1 MKVQNEMSTRIS
13 VDAVS
18 AVGSLSAFRNAIR
31 GASDAW
37 RAQEVALKNS
47 GNYTEAATARYRGL
61 NKVIDLQKAK
71 IQELR
76 SRQEGLD
83 VSNKKQADQFLKL
96 EKQIQQA
103 NKQLSSYESQ
113 ASRAQNAVR
122 YQTSGLAGLQHAYR
136 QSQEASMAYVN
147 RLNAEHRSAS
157 ASVEKYRQLGSS
169 LNNLQSQYR
178 KQEFLLKQVAND
190 SGKTS
195 EAYIKQREQL
205 NKTATS
211 IAKTKDQMKSM
222 QSTINRLQPTG
233 ITRVDSAIV
242 KMRDKASQASSRMS
256 AVFDNIKNHMLG
268 LAATATT
275 VGAALVSSINKAASL
290 QKTMVENQNLMSTA
304 GEKSAS
310 VQREVNQMYADGEKY
325 SVQYGY
331 SQKTIAQ
338 GYQELIKRG
347 YDGKQ
352 AVGAMKS
359 ILEAARASGDDFD
372 DAMKVT
378 TSTLEAF
385 GMRSE
390 TTAGMMRNTAK
401 AADILAKGADVTS
414 TSFKSIGEAMT
425 YAGSSAKASGVSL
438 KETTAILG
446 VLSNNGLEATQAGT
460 GLQRILTRLAA
471 PTDTAKTSLK
481 KYNMS
486 IDDFKTKSGK
496 LKNVNEIFKLIN
508 KNVPKADRLEF
519 FNKVFGQT
527 AQNAASV
534 LSRTASLSDKN
545 SQSLAHVE
553 NQLKT
558 AYSEDYVG
566 KLARK
571 NMNSAKNSQERF
583 KYASQAIQIEIGRN
597 MLPALSKASQ
607 GMANAFGRKDTQR
620 GLQVI
625 AKGLG
630 TLATGL
636 ANVITFIGKHT
647 TTVKVFGTAML
658 TAFAG
663 VKLLNGIG
671 KFRAMIPMLATGIR
685 TIGTAVKIATL
696 GFNPWV
702 IAIEAVVAGFALLY
716 KHSTKFRHF
725 VNGLASDAKKGMKA
739 VGRWF
744 SNTFK
749 DIDKAHQQSVKQQQR
764 QNKINQRDWNRY
776 WRNVSRGW
784 TKYWRQQNR
793 QQQQNQRLQ
802 EHQEQ
807 VSQRRRSR
815 AIANFNRTVARN
827 AQNTWRSMEQ
837 AAQNGSKGVGRW
849 YSNMSRTTGR
859 AVQNMA
865 RNHPRTFGDMYK
877 VIQDRT
883 RTWHDLVTGRWSRL
897 KDDTGRLAKDQSRAN
912 KDIFE
917 DMYSAIN
924 KKTGGWLGKV
934 VDSWKDHMSQIG
946 DAISAGRQ
954 KAGRAMADLANGVLK
969 PFKTLIDDIQG
980 GINWVLDKIG
990 ASKLGGSWSA
1000 AIPTFATGTAGN
1012 PDGLKKAT
1020 IGMVNDGPGSHWRE
1034 LYSYKGQIGAFPNKR
1049 NFITFLPKGMS
1060 ILNGEDSHKFMSA
1073 IGLPRF
1079 ANGVGSFFDSL
1090 EKGAADAGDFID
1102 KVIEHPVQALEDI
1115 FKKFI
1120 KVSTPI
1126 KFATNLITSV
1136 PAYVA
1141 KQAGNWIKKQ
1151 FEELADP
1158 GGSGVERWRPY
1169 VIKALAM
1176 LHLSSSLVGKVLR
1189 QIQTESG
1196 GNPKAMGGT
1205 DGLADGH
1212 AMGLMQVKPGTFA
1225 ANKLPGHGNI
1235 WNGFDNLL
1243 AGLNY
1248 ARKRYGDSLSFLG
1261 QGHGYA
1267 NGGLV
1272 NVESLAHVAEGNRP
1286 EMIIPLTASKRG
1298 RAYQLL
1304 SEVMAQFK
1312 HEDGPAQPTR
1322 DDQSI
1327 SRKEFRSLESK
1338 LDQLIS
1344 GVQQLVQVGQQQINA
1359 TINSGNKF
1367 GMKANRSAAY
1377 TVMARDQRLNDFM
1390 SYRR

>member
-1 MKVQNEMSTRIS
+1 MSASDIQATMSTKIK
-13 VDAVS
+13 VD
-18 AVGSLSAFRNAIR
+18 
-31 GASDAW
+31 
-37 RAQEVALKNS
+37 QQ
-47 GNYTEAATARYRGL
+47 EAA
-61 NKVIDLQKAK
+61 NQ
-71 IQELR
+71 
-76 SRQEGLD
+76 
-83 VSNKKQADQFLKL
+83 
-96 EKQIQQA
+96 
-103 NKQLSSYESQ
+103 
-113 ASRAQNAVR
+113 
-122 YQTSGLAGLQHAYR
+122 
-136 QSQEASMAYVN
+136 
-147 RLNAEHRSAS
+147 
-157 ASVEKYRQLGSS
+157 
-169 LNNLQSQYR
+169 
-178 KQEFLLKQVAND
+178 
-190 SGKTS
+190 
-195 EAYIKQREQL
+195 
-205 NKTATS
+205 
-211 IAKTKDQMKSM
+211 
-222 QSTINRLQPTG
+222 
-233 ITRVDSAIV
+233 
-242 KMRDKASQASSRMS
+242 
-256 AVFDNIKNHMLG
+256 
-268 LAATATT
+268 
-275 VGAALVSSINKAASL
+275 
-290 QKTMVENQNLMSTA
+290 VENLTNKFKDLTA
-304 GEKSAS
+304 QWKAE
-310 VQREVNQMYADGEKY
+310 
-325 SVQYGY
+325 
-331 SQKTIAQ
+331 
-338 GYQELIKRG
+338 
-347 YDGKQ
+347 Q
-352 AVGAMKS
+352 A
-359 ILEAARASGDDFD
+359 
-372 DAMKVT
+372 T
-378 TSTLEAF
+378 
-385 GMRSE
+385 
-390 TTAGMMRNTAK
+390 
-401 AADILAKGADVTS
+401 
-414 TSFKSIGEAMT
+414 
-425 YAGSSAKASGVSL
+425 AKASGDSVGAAKARYEGLSKALEVQRQKVEQLNRQREDQQRLIRLSATVTKDQTDELSRLDRALTSATNKMTSLTNQQTRAKRSFEYASSGL
-438 KETTAILG
+438 KELRNEYYTNNRALDSHIEKLKAEGNTAEAQKVKLAGLKSSLVNLAKQQEVTKKLADEAAKSEGKNSNLYRRRITDYNKVSAAMMRTKKQASELSHSLNPPRTSGWDLFKRKILDVDG
-446 VLSNNGLEATQAGT
+446 AEKQAAQHA
-460 GLQRILTRLAA
+460 QRIKGIFSGAFLGNLT
-471 PTDTAKTSLK
+471 
-481 KYNMS
+481 
-486 IDDFKTKSGK
+486 
-496 LKNVNEIFKLIN
+496 
-508 KNVPKADRLEF
+508 
-519 FNKVFGQT
+519 
-527 AQNAASV
+527 ASV
-534 LSRTASLSDKN
+534 LPSLQNELQQITTTGMKAAQAGMAMQARWKNIGVSASGIKQLSNQVAQLKANTNLTAQSINALQSRFYGMTHSVKQTQILTKGVASLSDQLKLSDKQAN
-545 SQSLAHVE
+545 AFAGGLSRIESSGKVTSSSLGRLEKQAPGLTAAMAKASGLSQQKFKELVASGKMTTDQF
-553 NQLKT
+553 NGYLKT
-558 AYSEDYVG
+558 A
-566 KLARK
+566 AK
-571 NMNSAKNSQERF
+571 NYNKNSAAFGKSAAGAQHKLRAEWTTTQAALAKPLVKVEATGLSQ
-583 KYASQAIQIEIGRN
+583 
-597 MLPALSKASQ
+597 LSKALE
-607 GMANAFGRKDTQR
+607 NKDTQR
-620 GLQVI
+620 GLVVLASGF
-625 AKGLG
+625 AKLAVNAAKALAILARHQKVVVGVGAAFLGLVG
-630 TLATGL
+630 TLKVLRSVATVITTFKTLSGAIKTVTNSQKAL
-636 ANVITFIGKHT
+636 NLVMKANVFILVVSAIAALVVALVQLYKHN
-647 TTVKVFGTAML
+647 KKFR
-658 TAFAG
+658 AF
-663 VKLLNGIG
+663 VNGIG
-671 KFRAMIPMLATGIR
+671 RDLKKFG
-685 TIGTAVKIATL
+685 
-696 GFNPWV
+696 
-702 IAIEAVVAGFALLY
+702 
-716 KHSTKFRHF
+716 KFF
-725 VNGLASDAKKGMKA
+725 VNVGKGILKSVGNLHKKL
-739 VGRWF
+739 
-744 SNTFK
+744 
-749 DIDKAHQQSVKQQQR
+749 
-764 QNKINQRDWNRY
+764 
-776 WRNVSRGW
+776 SRGW
-784 TKYWRQQNR
+784 NNYWKEQGRKQRAQQKR
-793 QQQQNQRLQ
+793 EARYQA
-802 EHQEQ
+802 
-807 VSQRRRSR
+807 QRRKQDQR
-815 AIANFNRTVARN
+815 AWNAMKRN
-827 AQNTWRSMEQ
+827 AARGWKSMERS
-837 AAQNGSKGVGRW
+837 ASNGVKRVGKW

-883 RTWHDLVTGRWSRL
+883 RTWHDLVTGHWSRL
-897 KDDTGRLAKDQSRAN
+897 KGDTGRLVKDQSRAN

-934 VDSWKDHMSQIG
+934 VGSWKDHMSKIG
-946 DAISAGRQ
+946 DAISNGKK

-1012 PDGLKKAT
+1012 RDGLKKAT
-1020 IGMVNDGPGSHWRE
+1020 IGMVNDGAGPHWRE
-1034 LYSYKGQIGAFPNKR
+1034 LYSYKGQVGAFPNKR

-1073 IGLPRF
+1073 IGLPKF

-1272 NVESLAHVAEGNRP
+1272 NVESLAHIAEGNRP

>member
-1 MKVQNEMSTRIS
+1 MSASDIQATMSTKIK
-13 VDAVS
+13 VD
-18 AVGSLSAFRNAIR
+18 
-31 GASDAW
+31 
-37 RAQEVALKNS
+37 QQ
-47 GNYTEAATARYRGL
+47 EAA
-61 NKVIDLQKAK
+61 NQ
-71 IQELR
+71 
-76 SRQEGLD
+76 
-83 VSNKKQADQFLKL
+83 
-96 EKQIQQA
+96 
-103 NKQLSSYESQ
+103 
-113 ASRAQNAVR
+113 
-122 YQTSGLAGLQHAYR
+122 
-136 QSQEASMAYVN
+136 
-147 RLNAEHRSAS
+147 
-157 ASVEKYRQLGSS
+157 
-169 LNNLQSQYR
+169 
-178 KQEFLLKQVAND
+178 
-190 SGKTS
+190 
-195 EAYIKQREQL
+195 
-205 NKTATS
+205 
-211 IAKTKDQMKSM
+211 
-222 QSTINRLQPTG
+222 
-233 ITRVDSAIV
+233 
-242 KMRDKASQASSRMS
+242 
-256 AVFDNIKNHMLG
+256 
-268 LAATATT
+268 
-275 VGAALVSSINKAASL
+275 
-290 QKTMVENQNLMSTA
+290 VENLTNKFKDLTA
-304 GEKSAS
+304 QWKAE
-310 VQREVNQMYADGEKY
+310 
-325 SVQYGY
+325 
-331 SQKTIAQ
+331 
-338 GYQELIKRG
+338 
-347 YDGKQ
+347 Q
-352 AVGAMKS
+352 A
-359 ILEAARASGDDFD
+359 
-372 DAMKVT
+372 T
-378 TSTLEAF
+378 
-385 GMRSE
+385 
-390 TTAGMMRNTAK
+390 
-401 AADILAKGADVTS
+401 
-414 TSFKSIGEAMT
+414 
-425 YAGSSAKASGVSL
+425 AKASGDSVGAAKARYEGLSKALEVQRQKVEQLNRQRKDQQWLVQNSATVTKDQTDELSRLDRALTSATNKMTSLTNQQARARRSYEYTSSGL
-438 KETTAILG
+438 KELRNDYYTNNRAVDSHIEKLKAEGNTAEAQKVKLAGLKSSLVNLAKQQEATKKLADEAAKSEGKNSATYRRRITDYNEVSATLSKTSKRYDELRAAEIKAGNVSTGGLTKMRDRFLG
-446 VLSNNGLEATQAGT
+446 VYSAEKQATTQAKTMGEVMKGSFLGT
-460 GLQRILTRLAA
+460 FASNL
-471 PTDTAKTSLK
+471 
-481 KYNMS
+481 
-486 IDDFKTKSGK
+486 
-496 LKNVNEIFKLIN
+496 
-508 KNVPKADRLEF
+508 
-519 FNKVFGQT
+519 
-527 AQNAASV
+527 AQNAIMAITGKMHDLIAAGKQYNVEQDTMKTVWHSLTTQAPRDGQQMLDFINKLSQHSIYSSETVNKLAQSFYHVDSSVKHAKDWTNDFIRLGSTMHMTNAQLAEAGEQFSKIVAGGKASQEDLNV
-534 LSRTASLSDKN
+534 MINRFPMFGEAIQKATGKSMKQLQQLSQQGKLT
-545 SQSLAHVE
+545 
-553 NQLKT
+553 
-558 AYSEDYVG
+558 SEDFVKAMDYLG
-566 KLARK
+566 KKYKSGQAEAMTSYMGMSMYLKSRFSKLAGDVEKSNFRMSK
-571 NMNSAKNSQERF
+571 SAKNAMVQVTSDHAMEQ
-583 KYASQAIQIEIGRN
+583 YAKAISSALAG
-597 MLPALSKASQ
+597 LAGALSKTIVWIHKHQTATKTLISVTA
-607 GMANAFGRKDTQR
+607 GLVIFHKVAGWVTGFYVLIGR
-620 GLQVI
+620 LII
-625 AKGLG
+625 AYKGYTSATESAMVAQKMLN
-630 TLATGL
+630 LAMKS
-636 ANVITFIGKHT
+636 NVILLVVSAISALVVALVQLYKHN
-647 TTVKVFGTAML
+647 KKFR
-658 TAFAG
+658 AF
-663 VKLLNGIG
+663 VNGIG
-671 KFRAMIPMLATGIR
+671 RGLKNMAKG
-685 TIGTAVKIATL
+685 
-696 GFNPWV
+696 
-702 IAIEAVVAGFALLY
+702 
-716 KHSTKFRHF
+716 F
-725 VNGLASDAKKGMKA
+725 VNTGRNILKGATNLHKKLS
-739 VGRWF
+739 RSW
-744 SNTFK
+744 SNYWK
-749 DIDKAHQQSVKQQQR
+749 EQERKQRVQQKQEAQYQA
-764 QNKINQRDWNRY
+764 
-776 WRNVSRGW
+776 
-784 TKYWRQQNR
+784 
-793 QQQQNQRLQ
+793 
-802 EHQEQ
+802 
-807 VSQRRRSR
+807 QRRKQDQQ
-815 AIANFNRTVARN
+815 AWNAMKRN
-827 AQNTWRSMEQ
+827 AANGWKSMEQ
-837 AAQNGSKGVGRW
+837 SASNGAKRVGSW

-865 RNHPRTFGDMYK
+865 RNHPRTFSDMYK

-883 RTWHDLVTGRWSRL
+883 RIWHDLVTGHWSRL

-924 KKTGGWLGKV
+924 KKTGGWLGRV

-969 PFKTLIDDIQG
+969 PFKTLIDDIQS

-1012 PDGLKKAT
+1012 RDGLKKAT
-1020 IGMVNDGPGSHWRE
+1020 IGMVNDGAGPHWRE
-1034 LYSYKGQIGAFPNKR
+1034 LYSYKGQVGAFPNKR

-1073 IGLPRF
+1073 IGLPKF

-1327 SRKEFRSLESK
+1327 SQKEFRSLESK

-1377 TVMARDQRLNDFM
+1377 TVMARDQRLNDYM

>member
-1 MKVQNEMSTRIS
+1 MSASDIQATMSTKIK
-13 VDAVS
+13 VD
-18 AVGSLSAFRNAIR
+18 
-31 GASDAW
+31 
-37 RAQEVALKNS
+37 QQ
-47 GNYTEAATARYRGL
+47 EAA
-61 NKVIDLQKAK
+61 NQ
-71 IQELR
+71 
-76 SRQEGLD
+76 
-83 VSNKKQADQFLKL
+83 
-96 EKQIQQA
+96 
-103 NKQLSSYESQ
+103 
-113 ASRAQNAVR
+113 
-122 YQTSGLAGLQHAYR
+122 
-136 QSQEASMAYVN
+136 
-147 RLNAEHRSAS
+147 
-157 ASVEKYRQLGSS
+157 
-169 LNNLQSQYR
+169 
-178 KQEFLLKQVAND
+178 
-190 SGKTS
+190 
-195 EAYIKQREQL
+195 
-205 NKTATS
+205 
-211 IAKTKDQMKSM
+211 
-222 QSTINRLQPTG
+222 
-233 ITRVDSAIV
+233 
-242 KMRDKASQASSRMS
+242 
-256 AVFDNIKNHMLG
+256 
-268 LAATATT
+268 
-275 VGAALVSSINKAASL
+275 
-290 QKTMVENQNLMSTA
+290 VENLTNKFKDLTA
-304 GEKSAS
+304 QWKAE
-310 VQREVNQMYADGEKY
+310 
-325 SVQYGY
+325 
-331 SQKTIAQ
+331 
-338 GYQELIKRG
+338 
-347 YDGKQ
+347 Q
-352 AVGAMKS
+352 A
-359 ILEAARASGDDFD
+359 
-372 DAMKVT
+372 T
-378 TSTLEAF
+378 
-385 GMRSE
+385 
-390 TTAGMMRNTAK
+390 
-401 AADILAKGADVTS
+401 
-414 TSFKSIGEAMT
+414 
-425 YAGSSAKASGVSL
+425 AKASGDSVGAAKARYEGLSKALEVQRQKVEQLNRQREDQQRLIRLSATVTKDQTDELAQLDKELTSATNKLTSLSNQQTRAKRSFEYASSGL
-438 KETTAILG
+438 KELRNEYYTNNRAVDSHIEKLKAEGNTAEAQKVKLAGLKSSLVNLAKQQEATKKLADEAAKSEGKNSATYRRRITDYNEVSATLSKTSKRYDELRAAEIKAGNVSTGGLTKMRDRFLG
-446 VLSNNGLEATQAGT
+446 VYSAEKQATTQAKTMGEVMKGSFLGT
-460 GLQRILTRLAA
+460 FASNL
-471 PTDTAKTSLK
+471 
-481 KYNMS
+481 
-486 IDDFKTKSGK
+486 
-496 LKNVNEIFKLIN
+496 
-508 KNVPKADRLEF
+508 
-519 FNKVFGQT
+519 
-527 AQNAASV
+527 AQNAIMAITGKMHDLIAAGKQYNIEQDTMKTVWHSLTTQAPRDGQQMLDFINKLSQHSIYSSETVNKLAQSFYHVDSSVKHAKDWTNDFIRLGSTMHMTNAQLAEAGEQFSKIVAGGKASQEDLNV
-534 LSRTASLSDKN
+534 MINRFPMFGEAIQKATGKSMKQLQQLSQQGKLT
-545 SQSLAHVE
+545 
-553 NQLKT
+553 
-558 AYSEDYVG
+558 SEDFVKAMDYLG
-566 KLARK
+566 KKYKSGQAEAMTSYMGMSMYLKSRFSKLAGDVEKSNFRMSK
-571 NMNSAKNSQERF
+571 SAKNAMVQVTSDHAMEQ
-583 KYASQAIQIEIGRN
+583 YAKAISSALAG
-597 MLPALSKASQ
+597 LAGALSKTIVWIHKHQAATKTLISVTA
-607 GMANAFGRKDTQR
+607 GLVIFHKVAGWVTGFYGLIGR
-620 GLQVI
+620 LII
-625 AKGLG
+625 AYKGYTSATESAMVAQKMLN
-630 TLATGL
+630 LAMKS
-636 ANVITFIGKHT
+636 NVILLVVSAISALVVALVQLYKHN
-647 TTVKVFGTAML
+647 KKFR
-658 TAFAG
+658 AF
-663 VKLLNGIG
+663 VNGIG
-671 KFRAMIPMLATGIR
+671 RGLKNMAKG
-685 TIGTAVKIATL
+685 
-696 GFNPWV
+696 
-702 IAIEAVVAGFALLY
+702 
-716 KHSTKFRHF
+716 F
-725 VNGLASDAKKGMKA
+725 VNTGRNILKGATNLHKKLS
-739 VGRWF
+739 RSW
-744 SNTFK
+744 SNYWK
-749 DIDKAHQQSVKQQQR
+749 EQERKQRVQQKQEAQYQA
-764 QNKINQRDWNRY
+764 
-776 WRNVSRGW
+776 
-784 TKYWRQQNR
+784 
-793 QQQQNQRLQ
+793 
-802 EHQEQ
+802 
-807 VSQRRRSR
+807 QRRKQDQQ
-815 AIANFNRTVARN
+815 AWNAMKRN
-827 AQNTWRSMEQ
+827 AANGWKSMEQ
-837 AAQNGSKGVGRW
+837 SASNGAKRVGSW

-865 RNHPRTFGDMYK
+865 RNHPRTFSDMYK

-883 RTWHDLVTGRWSRL
+883 RIWHDLVTGHWSRL

-924 KKTGGWLGKV
+924 KKTGGWLGRV

-969 PFKTLIDDIQG
+969 PFKTLIDDIQS

-1012 PDGLKKAT
+1012 RDGLKKAT
-1020 IGMVNDGPGSHWRE
+1020 IGMVNDGAGPHWRE
-1034 LYSYKGQIGAFPNKR
+1034 LYSYKGQVGAFPNKR

-1073 IGLPRF
+1073 IGLPKF

-1327 SRKEFRSLESK
+1327 SQKEFRSLESK

-1344 GVQQLVQVGQQQINA
+1344 GVQQLVQVGQQQIDA

>member
-1 MKVQNEMSTRIS
+1 MSASDIQATMSTKIK
-13 VDAVS
+13 VD
-18 AVGSLSAFRNAIR
+18 
-31 GASDAW
+31 
-37 RAQEVALKNS
+37 QQ
-47 GNYTEAATARYRGL
+47 EAA
-61 NKVIDLQKAK
+61 NQ
-71 IQELR
+71 
-76 SRQEGLD
+76 
-83 VSNKKQADQFLKL
+83 
-96 EKQIQQA
+96 
-103 NKQLSSYESQ
+103 
-113 ASRAQNAVR
+113 
-122 YQTSGLAGLQHAYR
+122 
-136 QSQEASMAYVN
+136 
-147 RLNAEHRSAS
+147 
-157 ASVEKYRQLGSS
+157 
-169 LNNLQSQYR
+169 
-178 KQEFLLKQVAND
+178 
-190 SGKTS
+190 
-195 EAYIKQREQL
+195 
-205 NKTATS
+205 
-211 IAKTKDQMKSM
+211 
-222 QSTINRLQPTG
+222 
-233 ITRVDSAIV
+233 
-242 KMRDKASQASSRMS
+242 
-256 AVFDNIKNHMLG
+256 
-268 LAATATT
+268 
-275 VGAALVSSINKAASL
+275 
-290 QKTMVENQNLMSTA
+290 VENLTNKFKDLTA
-304 GEKSAS
+304 QWKAE
-310 VQREVNQMYADGEKY
+310 
-325 SVQYGY
+325 
-331 SQKTIAQ
+331 
-338 GYQELIKRG
+338 
-347 YDGKQ
+347 Q
-352 AVGAMKS
+352 A
-359 ILEAARASGDDFD
+359 
-372 DAMKVT
+372 T
-378 TSTLEAF
+378 
-385 GMRSE
+385 
-390 TTAGMMRNTAK
+390 
-401 AADILAKGADVTS
+401 
-414 TSFKSIGEAMT
+414 
-425 YAGSSAKASGVSL
+425 AKASGDSVGAAKARYEGLSKALEVQRQKVEQLNRQREDQRRLIQSSATVTKDQTDELSRLDRALTSATNKMTSLTNQQARARRSYEYTSSGL
-438 KETTAILG
+438 KELRNDYYTNNRAVDSHIEKLKAEGNTAEAQKVKLAGLKSSLVNLAKQQEATKKLADEAAKSEGKNSATYRRRITDYNEVSATLSKTSKRYDELRAAEIKAGNVSTGGLTKMRDRFLG
-446 VLSNNGLEATQAGT
+446 VYSAEKQATTQAKTMGEVMKGSFLGT
-460 GLQRILTRLAA
+460 FASNL
-471 PTDTAKTSLK
+471 
-481 KYNMS
+481 
-486 IDDFKTKSGK
+486 
-496 LKNVNEIFKLIN
+496 
-508 KNVPKADRLEF
+508 
-519 FNKVFGQT
+519 
-527 AQNAASV
+527 AQNAIMAITGKMHDLIAAGKQYNIEQDTMKTVWHSLTTQAPRDGQQMLDFINKLSQHSIYSSETVNKLAQSFYHVDSSVKHAKDWTNDFIRLGSTMHMTNAQLAEAGEQFSKIVAGGKASQEDLNV
-534 LSRTASLSDKN
+534 MINRFPMFGEAIQKATGKSMKQLQQLSQQGKLT
-545 SQSLAHVE
+545 
-553 NQLKT
+553 
-558 AYSEDYVG
+558 SEDFVKAMDYLG
-566 KLARK
+566 KKYKSGQAEAMTSYMGMSMYLKSRFSKLAGDVEKSNFRMSK
-571 NMNSAKNSQERF
+571 SAKNAMVQVTSDHAMEQ
-583 KYASQAIQIEIGRN
+583 YAKAISSALAG
-597 MLPALSKASQ
+597 LAGALSKTIVWIHKHQTATKTLISVTA
-607 GMANAFGRKDTQR
+607 GLVIFHKVAGWVAGFYGLIGR
-620 GLQVI
+620 LII
-625 AKGLG
+625 AYKGYTSATESAMVAQKMLN
-630 TLATGL
+630 LAMKS
-636 ANVITFIGKHT
+636 NVILLVVSAISALVVALVQLYKHN
-647 TTVKVFGTAML
+647 KKFR
-658 TAFAG
+658 AF
-663 VKLLNGIG
+663 VNGIG
-671 KFRAMIPMLATGIR
+671 RGLKNMAKG
-685 TIGTAVKIATL
+685 
-696 GFNPWV
+696 
-702 IAIEAVVAGFALLY
+702 
-716 KHSTKFRHF
+716 F
-725 VNGLASDAKKGMKA
+725 VNTGRNILKGATNLHKKLS
-739 VGRWF
+739 RSW
-744 SNTFK
+744 SNYWK
-749 DIDKAHQQSVKQQQR
+749 EQERKQRVQQKQEAQYQA
-764 QNKINQRDWNRY
+764 
-776 WRNVSRGW
+776 
-784 TKYWRQQNR
+784 
-793 QQQQNQRLQ
+793 
-802 EHQEQ
+802 
-807 VSQRRRSR
+807 QRRKQDQQ
-815 AIANFNRTVARN
+815 AWNAMKRN
-827 AQNTWRSMEQ
+827 AANGWKSMEQ
-837 AAQNGSKGVGRW
+837 SASNGAKRVGSW

-865 RNHPRTFGDMYK
+865 RNHPRTFSDMYK

-883 RTWHDLVTGRWSRL
+883 RTWHDLVTGHWSRL
-897 KDDTGRLAKDQSRAN
+897 KGDTGRLAKDQSRAN

-1012 PDGLKKAT
+1012 RDGLKKAT
-1020 IGMVNDGPGSHWRE
+1020 IGMVNDGAGPHWRE

-1102 KVIEHPVQALEDI
+1102 KVIEHPVQALEDV

-1248 ARKRYGDSLSFLG
+1248 ARKRYGDSLYFLG

-1272 NVESLAHVAEGNRP
+1272 NVESLAHVAEGNHP

-1312 HEDGPAQPTR
+1312 REDGPAQPTR

-1327 SRKEFRSLESK
+1327 SQKEFRSLESK

>member
-1 MKVQNEMSTRIS
+1 MSASDIQATMSTKIK
-13 VDAVS
+13 VD
-18 AVGSLSAFRNAIR
+18 
-31 GASDAW
+31 
-37 RAQEVALKNS
+37 QQ
-47 GNYTEAATARYRGL
+47 EAA
-61 NKVIDLQKAK
+61 NQ
-71 IQELR
+71 
-76 SRQEGLD
+76 
-83 VSNKKQADQFLKL
+83 
-96 EKQIQQA
+96 
-103 NKQLSSYESQ
+103 
-113 ASRAQNAVR
+113 
-122 YQTSGLAGLQHAYR
+122 
-136 QSQEASMAYVN
+136 
-147 RLNAEHRSAS
+147 
-157 ASVEKYRQLGSS
+157 
-169 LNNLQSQYR
+169 
-178 KQEFLLKQVAND
+178 
-190 SGKTS
+190 
-195 EAYIKQREQL
+195 
-205 NKTATS
+205 
-211 IAKTKDQMKSM
+211 
-222 QSTINRLQPTG
+222 
-233 ITRVDSAIV
+233 
-242 KMRDKASQASSRMS
+242 
-256 AVFDNIKNHMLG
+256 
-268 LAATATT
+268 
-275 VGAALVSSINKAASL
+275 
-290 QKTMVENQNLMSTA
+290 VENLTNKFKDLTA
-304 GEKSAS
+304 QWKAE
-310 VQREVNQMYADGEKY
+310 
-325 SVQYGY
+325 
-331 SQKTIAQ
+331 
-338 GYQELIKRG
+338 
-347 YDGKQ
+347 Q
-352 AVGAMKS
+352 A
-359 ILEAARASGDDFD
+359 
-372 DAMKVT
+372 T
-378 TSTLEAF
+378 
-385 GMRSE
+385 
-390 TTAGMMRNTAK
+390 
-401 AADILAKGADVTS
+401 
-414 TSFKSIGEAMT
+414 
-425 YAGSSAKASGVSL
+425 AKASGDSVGAAKARYEGLSKALEVQRQKVEQLNRQREDQRRLIQSSATVTKDQTDELSRLDRALTSATNKMTSLTNQQARARRSYEYTSSGL
-438 KETTAILG
+438 KELRNDYYTNNRAVDSHIEKLKAEGNTAEAQKVKLAGLKSSLVNLAKQQEATKKLADEAAKSEGKNSATYRRRITDYNEVSATLSKTSKRYDELRAAEIKAGNVSTGGLTKMRDRFLG
-446 VLSNNGLEATQAGT
+446 VYSAEKQATTQAKTMGEVMKGSFLGT
-460 GLQRILTRLAA
+460 FASNL
-471 PTDTAKTSLK
+471 
-481 KYNMS
+481 
-486 IDDFKTKSGK
+486 
-496 LKNVNEIFKLIN
+496 
-508 KNVPKADRLEF
+508 
-519 FNKVFGQT
+519 
-527 AQNAASV
+527 AQNAIMAITGKMHDLITAGKQYNIEQDTMKTVWHSLTTQAPRDGQQMLDFINKLSQHSIYSSETVNKLAQSFYHVDSSVKHAKDWTNDFIRLGSTMHMTNAQLAEAGEQFSKIVAGGKASQEDLNV
-534 LSRTASLSDKN
+534 MINRFPMFGEAIQKATGKSMKQLQQLSQQGKLT
-545 SQSLAHVE
+545 
-553 NQLKT
+553 
-558 AYSEDYVG
+558 SEDFVKAMDYLG
-566 KLARK
+566 KKYKSGQAEAMTSYMGMSMYLKSRFSKLAGDVEKSNFRMSK
-571 NMNSAKNSQERF
+571 SAKNAMVQVTSDHAMEQ
-583 KYASQAIQIEIGRN
+583 YAKAISSALAG
-597 MLPALSKASQ
+597 LAGALSKTIVWIHKHQTATKTLISVTA
-607 GMANAFGRKDTQR
+607 GLVIFHKVAGWVTGFYGLIGR
-620 GLQVI
+620 LII
-625 AKGLG
+625 AYKGYTSATESAMVAQKMLN
-630 TLATGL
+630 LAMKS
-636 ANVITFIGKHT
+636 NVILLVVSAISALVVALVHLYKHN
-647 TTVKVFGTAML
+647 KKFR
-658 TAFAG
+658 AF
-663 VKLLNGIG
+663 VNGIG
-671 KFRAMIPMLATGIR
+671 RGLKNMAKG
-685 TIGTAVKIATL
+685 
-696 GFNPWV
+696 
-702 IAIEAVVAGFALLY
+702 
-716 KHSTKFRHF
+716 F
-725 VNGLASDAKKGMKA
+725 VNTGRNILKGATNLHKKLS
-739 VGRWF
+739 RSW
-744 SNTFK
+744 SNYWK
-749 DIDKAHQQSVKQQQR
+749 EQERKQRVQQKQEAQYQA
-764 QNKINQRDWNRY
+764 
-776 WRNVSRGW
+776 
-784 TKYWRQQNR
+784 
-793 QQQQNQRLQ
+793 
-802 EHQEQ
+802 
-807 VSQRRRSR
+807 QRRKQDQQ
-815 AIANFNRTVARN
+815 AWNAMKRN
-827 AQNTWRSMEQ
+827 AANGWKSMEQ
-837 AAQNGSKGVGRW
+837 SASNGAKRVGSW

-865 RNHPRTFGDMYK
+865 RNHPRTFSDMYK

-883 RTWHDLVTGRWSRL
+883 RIWHDLVTGHWSRL

-924 KKTGGWLGKV
+924 KKTGGWLGRV

-969 PFKTLIDDIQG
+969 PFKTLIDDIQS

-1012 PDGLKKAT
+1012 PDGLKKST
-1020 IGMVNDGPGSHWRE
+1020 IGMVNDGSGSHWRE

-1060 ILNGEDSHKFMSA
+1060 ILNGEDSHKLMSA

-1176 LHLSSSLVGKVLR
+1176 LHLSSGLVGKVLR

-1327 SRKEFRSLESK
+1327 SRKEFMSLESK

>member
-1 MKVQNEMSTRIS
+1 MSANDIQATMSTKIE
-13 VDAVS
+13 VD
-18 AVGSLSAFRNAIR
+18 
-31 GASDAW
+31 
-37 RAQEVALKNS
+37 Q
-47 GNYTEAATARYRGL
+47 
-61 NKVIDLQKAK
+61 
-71 IQELR
+71 
-76 SRQEGLD
+76 
-83 VSNKKQADQFLKL
+83 
-96 EKQIQQA
+96 QQA
-103 NKQLSSYESQ
+103 
-113 ASRAQNAVR
+113 
-122 YQTSGLAGLQHAYR
+122 
-136 QSQEASMAYVN
+136 
-147 RLNAEHRSAS
+147 
-157 ASVEKYRQLGSS
+157 
-169 LNNLQSQYR
+169 
-178 KQEFLLKQVAND
+178 AN
-190 SGKTS
+190 
-195 EAYIKQREQL
+195 E
-205 NKTATS
+205 
-211 IAKTKDQMKSM
+211 
-222 QSTINRLQPTG
+222 
-233 ITRVDSAIV
+233 
-242 KMRDKASQASSRMS
+242 
-256 AVFDNIKNHMLG
+256 
-268 LAATATT
+268 
-275 VGAALVSSINKAASL
+275 
-290 QKTMVENQNLMSTA
+290 VENLTHKFKDLTA
-304 GEKSAS
+304 QWKAE
-310 VQREVNQMYADGEKY
+310 
-325 SVQYGY
+325 
-331 SQKTIAQ
+331 
-338 GYQELIKRG
+338 
-347 YDGKQ
+347 Q
-352 AVGAMKS
+352 A
-359 ILEAARASGDDFD
+359 
-372 DAMKVT
+372 T
-378 TSTLEAF
+378 
-385 GMRSE
+385 
-390 TTAGMMRNTAK
+390 
-401 AADILAKGADVTS
+401 
-414 TSFKSIGEAMT
+414 
-425 YAGSSAKASGVSL
+425 AKASGDTVAAAKARYEGLSQTLEVQKQRVQALQREREAMQNEMRSSATITKEQTDELNQLDRRLTSATNKLTSLSNQQMRAKRSFEYASSGL
-438 KETTAILG
+438 KELRNEYYTNNRAIDSHVEKLKAEGNTAEAQKVKLAGLKQSLANLAKQQSATKKLADEAAKSEGRNSNLYRRRITDYNKVSAAMMRTRKQASELSHSLNPPRTSGWYLFKRKILDVDG
-446 VLSNNGLEATQAGT
+446 AEKQAAQHA
-460 GLQRILTRLAA
+460 QRIKGVFSGAFLGNLT
-471 PTDTAKTSLK
+471 
-481 KYNMS
+481 
-486 IDDFKTKSGK
+486 
-496 LKNVNEIFKLIN
+496 
-508 KNVPKADRLEF
+508 
-519 FNKVFGQT
+519 
-527 AQNAASV
+527 ASV
-534 LSRTASLSDKN
+534 LPSLQNELHQITTTGMKAAQAGMAMQARWKNIGVSTNGIKQLSDQVAQLKANTNLTAQSVNALQSRFYGMTHSVKQTQILTKGVASLSDQLKLSDKQAN
-545 SQSLAHVE
+545 AFAGGLSRIESSGKVTSSSLGRLEKQAPGLTAAMAKASGLSQQKFKELVASGKMTTDQF
-553 NQLKT
+553 NGYLKT
-558 AYSEDYVG
+558 A
-566 KLARK
+566 AK
-571 NMNSAKNSQERF
+571 NYNKNSAAFGKSAAGAQHKLRAEWTTT
-583 KYASQAIQIEIGRN
+583 QAALAKPLVKVEATGLNQ
-597 MLPALSKASQ
+597 LSKALE
-607 GMANAFGRKDTQR
+607 NKDTQR
-620 GLQVI
+620 GLVI
-625 AKGLG
+625 LASGFAKLAVNAAKALAILARHQKVVVGLG
-630 TLATGL
+630 AAFLGLVGTLKVLRSVATVITTFKTLSGAIKKVTNSQKAL
-636 ANVITFIGKHT
+636 NLVMKANVFILVASAIAALVVALVQLYKHN
-647 TTVKVFGTAML
+647 KKFR
-658 TAFAG
+658 AF
-663 VKLLNGIG
+663 VNGIG
-671 KFRAMIPMLATGIR
+671 RGLKNMAKGFVKTGRNILKGATN
-685 TIGTAVKIATL
+685 L
-696 GFNPWV
+696 
-702 IAIEAVVAGFALLY
+702 
-716 KHSTKFRHF
+716 H
-725 VNGLASDAKKGMKA
+725 KKL
-739 VGRWF
+739 
-744 SNTFK
+744 
-749 DIDKAHQQSVKQQQR
+749 
-764 QNKINQRDWNRY
+764 
-776 WRNVSRGW
+776 SRGW
-784 TKYWRQQNR
+784 NNYWKEQARKQRAQQK
-793 QQQQNQRLQ
+793 Q
-802 EHQEQ
+802 EARYQA
-807 VSQRRRSR
+807 QRRKQDQR
-815 AIANFNRTVARN
+815 AWNTMKRN
-827 AQNTWRSMEQ
+827 AARGWKSMERS
-837 AAQNGSKGVGRW
+837 ASNGVKRVGKW
-849 YSNMSRTTGR
+849 YTNMNRTTGR
-859 AVQNMA
+859 TVQNMA
-865 RNHPRTFGDMYK
+865 RNHPRTFGNMYK

-883 RTWHDLVTGRWSRL
+883 RTWHDLVTGHWSRL

-1012 PDGLKKAT
+1012 SDGLKKST
-1020 IGMVNDGPGSHWRE
+1020 IGMVNDGAGSHWRE

-1102 KVIEHPVQALEDI
+1102 KVIEHPVQALEDV

-1248 ARKRYGDSLSFLG
+1248 ARKRYGNSLSFLG

-1327 SRKEFRSLESK
+1327 SRKEFMSLELK

-1359 TINSGNKF
+1359 TINSGNKL
-1367 GMKANRSAAY
+1367 GMKANRSAVY
-1377 TVMARDQRLNDFM
+1377 SVIGRDQRVNDYM

>member
-1 MKVQNEMSTRIS
+1 MSANDIQATMSTKIK
-13 VDAVS
+13 VD
-18 AVGSLSAFRNAIR
+18 
-31 GASDAW
+31 
-37 RAQEVALKNS
+37 QQ
-47 GNYTEAATARYRGL
+47 EAA
-61 NKVIDLQKAK
+61 NQ
-71 IQELR
+71 
-76 SRQEGLD
+76 
-83 VSNKKQADQFLKL
+83 
-96 EKQIQQA
+96 
-103 NKQLSSYESQ
+103 
-113 ASRAQNAVR
+113 
-122 YQTSGLAGLQHAYR
+122 
-136 QSQEASMAYVN
+136 
-147 RLNAEHRSAS
+147 
-157 ASVEKYRQLGSS
+157 
-169 LNNLQSQYR
+169 
-178 KQEFLLKQVAND
+178 
-190 SGKTS
+190 
-195 EAYIKQREQL
+195 
-205 NKTATS
+205 
-211 IAKTKDQMKSM
+211 
-222 QSTINRLQPTG
+222 
-233 ITRVDSAIV
+233 
-242 KMRDKASQASSRMS
+242 
-256 AVFDNIKNHMLG
+256 
-268 LAATATT
+268 
-275 VGAALVSSINKAASL
+275 
-290 QKTMVENQNLMSTA
+290 VENLTNKFKDLTA
-304 GEKSAS
+304 QWKAE
-310 VQREVNQMYADGEKY
+310 
-325 SVQYGY
+325 
-331 SQKTIAQ
+331 
-338 GYQELIKRG
+338 
-347 YDGKQ
+347 Q
-352 AVGAMKS
+352 A
-359 ILEAARASGDDFD
+359 
-372 DAMKVT
+372 T
-378 TSTLEAF
+378 
-385 GMRSE
+385 
-390 TTAGMMRNTAK
+390 
-401 AADILAKGADVTS
+401 
-414 TSFKSIGEAMT
+414 
-425 YAGSSAKASGVSL
+425 AKASGDSVGAAKARYEGLSKALEVQRQKVEQLNRQRKDQQWLVQNSATVTKDQTDELSRLDRALTSATNKMTSLTNQQARARRSYEYTSSGL
-438 KETTAILG
+438 KELRNDYYTNNRAVDSHIEKLKAEGNTAEAQKVKLAGLKSSLVNLAKQQEATKKLADEAAKSEGKNSATYRRRITDYNEVSATLSKTSKRYDELRAAEIKAGNVSTGGLTKMRDRFLG
-446 VLSNNGLEATQAGT
+446 VYSAEKQATTQAKTMGEVMKGSFLGT
-460 GLQRILTRLAA
+460 FASNL
-471 PTDTAKTSLK
+471 
-481 KYNMS
+481 
-486 IDDFKTKSGK
+486 
-496 LKNVNEIFKLIN
+496 
-508 KNVPKADRLEF
+508 
-519 FNKVFGQT
+519 
-527 AQNAASV
+527 AQNAIMAITGKMHDLIAAGKQYNVEQDTMKTVWHSLTTQAPRDGQQMLDFINKLSQHSIYSSETVNKLAQSFYHVDSSVKHAKDWTNDFIRLGSTMHMTNAQLAEAGEQFSKIVAGGKASQEDLNV
-534 LSRTASLSDKN
+534 MINRFPMFGEAIQKATGKSMKQLQQLSQQGKLT
-545 SQSLAHVE
+545 
-553 NQLKT
+553 
-558 AYSEDYVG
+558 SEDFVKAMDYLG
-566 KLARK
+566 KKYKSGQAEAMTSYMGMSMYLKSRFSKLAGDVEKSNFRMSK
-571 NMNSAKNSQERF
+571 SAKNAMVQVTSDHAMEQ
-583 KYASQAIQIEIGRN
+583 YAKAISSALAG
-597 MLPALSKASQ
+597 LAGALSKTIVWIHKHQTATKTLISVTA
-607 GMANAFGRKDTQR
+607 GLVIFHKVAGWVTGFYGLIGR
-620 GLQVI
+620 LII
-625 AKGLG
+625 AYKGYTSATESAMVAQKMLN
-630 TLATGL
+630 LAMKS
-636 ANVITFIGKHT
+636 NVILLIVSAISALVVALVQLYKHN
-647 TTVKVFGTAML
+647 KKFR
-658 TAFAG
+658 AF
-663 VKLLNGIG
+663 VNGIG
-671 KFRAMIPMLATGIR
+671 RGLKNMAKG
-685 TIGTAVKIATL
+685 
-696 GFNPWV
+696 
-702 IAIEAVVAGFALLY
+702 
-716 KHSTKFRHF
+716 F
-725 VNGLASDAKKGMKA
+725 VNTGRNILKGATNLHKKLS
-739 VGRWF
+739 RSW
-744 SNTFK
+744 SNYWK
-749 DIDKAHQQSVKQQQR
+749 EQERKQRVQQKQEAQYQA
-764 QNKINQRDWNRY
+764 
-776 WRNVSRGW
+776 
-784 TKYWRQQNR
+784 
-793 QQQQNQRLQ
+793 
-802 EHQEQ
+802 
-807 VSQRRRSR
+807 QRRKQDQQ
-815 AIANFNRTVARN
+815 AWNAMKRN
-827 AQNTWRSMEQ
+827 AANGWKSMEQ
-837 AAQNGSKGVGRW
+837 SASNGAKRVGSW

-865 RNHPRTFGDMYK
+865 RNHPRAFGDMYK

-883 RTWHDLVTGRWSRL
+883 RTWHDLVTGHWSRL

-1012 PDGLKKAT
+1012 RDGLKKAT
-1020 IGMVNDGPGSHWRE
+1020 IGMVNDGAGPHWRE
-1034 LYSYKGQIGAFPNKR
+1034 LYSYKGQVGAFPNKR

-1073 IGLPRF
+1073 IGLPKF

-1102 KVIEHPVQALEDI
+1102 KVIEHPVQALEDV

-1327 SRKEFRSLESK
+1327 SRKEFMSLESK

-1377 TVMARDQRLNDFM
+1377 TVMARDQRLNDYM